1 MDQKT
6 KMLILEQCVQEND
19 CESLIREYFA
29 LIAKTVSKIL
39 TIKVG
44 NPTAADAE
52 EIAQEVIFHLLD
64 NERKRLR
71 AYDPE
76 KGTSLEGWLILI
88 TNRLTINYLR
98 KRDPLAISRRRYLNF
113 IDVPE
118 SHLKVRHKSRAE
130 DRTLITQVMEAVEQ
144 LPPQEKLVFK
154 LHYLDGLD
162 FKAIAGYLNKE
173 VGTVHVCKSRAIKRL
188 KNKLGLEASDF

>member
-1 MDQKT
+1 M
-6 KMLILEQCVQEND
+6 ERCVRDND

-29 LIAKTVSKIL
+29 LISKTVYKIL
-39 TIKVG
+39 RIKVG
-44 NPTAADAE
+44 TPKAVDAE

-71 AYDPE
+71 AYDPK

-98 KRDPLAISRRRYLNF
+98 KRDPLAICEQRYLKF
-113 IDVPE
+113 IDNPE
-118 SHLKVRHKSRAE
+118 SHLKVRHKSSAE
-130 DRTLITQVMEAVEQ
+130 NRTLISQVMEAVEQ
-144 LPPQEKLVFK
+144 LPAQEKLVFK

-162 FKAIAGYLNKE
+162 FKAIARYLNKA

-188 KNKLGLEASDF
+188 KNTLELEDSDF